1 MFSKSDPM
9 VHMCTWDERRR
20 QWVKYGETEQINNNL
35 NPDFKRSFEFN
46 YSFEKQQKLRFNVW
60 DVDVGESEE
69 IGYYETSMGNIMG
82 ARN

>member
-46 YSFEKQQKLRFNVW
+46 YSFEKQ
-60 DVDVGESEE
+60 
-69 IGYYETSMGNIMG
+69 
-82 ARN
+82 